1 MQVLFDVDDSI
12 KFVYNVSEVKYR
24 KRGILVHIEVF
35 PLGPLGTN
43 GYLLYNEEKAGI
55 FFDPGGVSESLNN
68 YLLKNEIE
76 IKAILL
82 THAHF
87 DHIGGLDELR
97 RITKAPVYIHK
108 AEEDWLVNPTLN
120 GSEGM
125 PWSHVL
131 PRVVCKPADYIIDQ
145 EGKFTIDCFTF
156 TLYHTPGHSP
166 GSLSYYIDGKLICG
180 DTLFNGSIGRTD
192 LYGGDYSLLISS
204 IKHKLLSLP
213 DDTIVFP
220 GHGEY
225 TTIGY
230 ERANNPFITD

>member
-125 PWSHVL
+125 PWLHVL
-131 PRVVCKPADYIIDQ
+131 PRVVCKPADHIIDQ
-145 EGKFTIDCFTF
+145 EGKFTIDRFTF